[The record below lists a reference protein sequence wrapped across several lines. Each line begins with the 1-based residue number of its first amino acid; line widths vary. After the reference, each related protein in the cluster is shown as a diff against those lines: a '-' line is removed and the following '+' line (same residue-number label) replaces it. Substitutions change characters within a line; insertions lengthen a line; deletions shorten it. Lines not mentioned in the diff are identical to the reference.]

1 MRRKG
6 FPIPRPLK
14 LIAMLVAILFV
25 APAVATAGWWSLVDR
40 PGSWRS
46 ADWSSSGMLPAAPA
60 RDEAAVY
67 VLAARTGGLKGAF
80 SVHSWIVLKRPG
92 ADRYERYDKVG
103 WGSPIRRDG
112 WAADGRWYSNPPEI
126 VAMAQGERALALVAQ
141 MDAAIA
147 SYPHSHN
154 GDYRIWPGPN
164 SNSFVAHVLREVP
177 ALGATLPPN
186 ATGRD
191 YAPGIASFDLAPDGR
206 DLHVTLAGLAG
217 FALGARSGVE
227 VHFLGLVAGLDI
239 VRPALKIPAY
249 GRVPLWSG
257 S

>member
-1 MRRKG
+1 MRRKD
-6 FPIPRPLK
+6 FPAARLLK
-14 LIAMLVAILFV
+14 LVGVLVLAIFV
-25 APAVATAGWWSLVDR
+25 APAFATAGWWSLVDR

-46 ADWSSSGMLPAAPA
+46 ADWSSSGMLPASPTL
-60 RDEAAVY
+60 DEAAVY

-92 ADRYERYDKVG
+92 SPRYERYDKVG

-112 WAADGRWYSNPPEI
+112 WAADGRWYSNMPQM
-126 VAMAQGERALALVAQ
+126 VAMAQGEQAEALMAK

-147 SYPHSHN
+147 SYPYSHR

-177 ALGATLPPN
+177 ELDATLPPN

-191 YAPGIASFDLAPDGR
+191 FAPGIVSVDLAPDGR

-227 VHFLGLVAGLDI
+227 VHFLGLVAGLDV
-239 VRPALKIPAY
+239 VRPALKVPAF
-249 GRVPLWSG
+249 GRVPLWPEG
-257 S
+257 